1 MLHFKKVVVTGGYGF
16 IGSALI
22 RKLLKNTNVEIFN
35 IDKMSPVSNSQSID
49 NLLSLNPS
57 YKKRYYFFKTNIENY
72 EEVNKVF
79 TNISPDIVFHLAA
92 ESHVDR
98 SIDNPL
104 SFLNS
109 NIIGTYNLIEVVRKY
124 LKNKDC
130 KNFRLIHI
138 STDEVFG
145 SLGAQGKFNELTP
158 YQKGHSVLHDDYE
171 ASDNIEKL
179 KSEGT
184 ND

>member
-79 TNISPDIVFHLAA
+79 TNISPDIC
-92 ESHVDR
+92 
-98 SIDNPL
+98 SI
-104 SFLNS
+104 F
-109 NIIGTYNLIEVVRKY
+109 
-124 LKNKDC
+124 NKSC
-130 KNFRLIHI
+130 GI
-138 STDEVFG
+138 
-145 SLGAQGKFNELTP
+145 
-158 YQKGHSVLHDDYE
+158 
-171 ASDNIEKL
+171 IEKL
-179 KSEGT
+179 YSIFIFEHSLVSSL
-184 ND
+184 